1 MAGTERDQLQDNRSF
16 WWACVDIAVLRDPAL
31 PMSAKAIYA
40 VLCTYASTDGKRVC
54 FPSVGLLAESAG
66 CSERTVQRALDELV
80 QAGYVQRQER
90 YKDNSQITSL
100 YSIVGHR
107 RPEKAADE
115 QGGVTNCHPGGVKL
129 SPRTK
134 PENPI
139 NNTATQGDERP
150 EINNE
155 VEKCISSVQKPPLF
169 IPAKVPQAMI
179 PTIEYLLLKTGRT
192 GINGEEIG
200 PIMALEKSH
209 MPARIQ
215 KEISTAADRFMR
227 KRRPLSELTFIYI
240 FEAMKYQKP
249 TKVFRDKNE
258 APATEKIPEKTEEE
272 LEYERYMAERF
283 GGG

>member
-1 MAGTERDQLQDNRSF
+1 MAGIERDQLQDNRSF

-100 YSIVGHR
+100 YSIVGNR
-107 RPEKAADE
+107 RPEKVSDE

-150 EINNE
+150 EKSANDSNRNF
-155 VEKCISSVQKPPLF
+155 V
-169 IPAKVPQAMI
+169 IPAKVPQVMI
-179 PTIEYLLLKTGRT
+179 PTVEYLLLKTGRAE
-192 GINGEEIG
+192 IAGEEIG

-215 KEISTAADRFMR
+215 KEISTAADRFAR
-227 KRRPLSELTFIYI
+227 KRRPLSELTFGYI

-249 TKVFRDKNE
+249 TKIFRDKNE
-258 APATEKIPEKTEEE
+258 APAAEKIPEKTEEE